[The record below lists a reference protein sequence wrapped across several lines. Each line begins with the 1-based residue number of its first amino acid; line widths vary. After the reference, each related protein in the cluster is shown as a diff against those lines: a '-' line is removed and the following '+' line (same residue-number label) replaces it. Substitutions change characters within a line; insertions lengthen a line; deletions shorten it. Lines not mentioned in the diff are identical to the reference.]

1 MGTLS
6 GKVAWVT
13 GAGTGIGLGGAKAL
27 AASGATVVMSGRRGE
42 VLEREAAGIRKSGG
56 KAEVEVLDVSD
67 AAAVQ
72 KVTDAIL
79 GRHGKIDI
87 LVNSAGLNN
96 PTRFWRDQT
105 IDSWDQ
111 VIRINL
117 DGTFYCTK
125 AVLPA
130 MRKNKDG
137 VVGLAC
143 TRPRW
148 SVRPTTAAR
157 RRLSR

>member
-1 MGTLS
+1 MGSLS
-6 GKVAWVT
+6 GKLAWVT

-27 AASGATVVMSGRRGE
+27 AASGATVVMSGRRGD

-56 KAEVEVLDVSD
+56 KADVEVLDVSD

-79 GRHGKIDI
+79 GRHAKIDI

-105 IDSWDQ
+105 VDSPGAN
-111 VIRINL
+111 RAS
-117 DGTFYCTK
+117 G
-125 AVLPA
+125 
-130 MRKNKDG
+130 
-137 VVGLAC
+137 
-143 TRPRW
+143 RP
-148 SVRPTTAAR
+148 SR
-157 RRLSR
+157 RRTAFTSR